1 MALEFTVTAFL
12 LAMMRFAPLL
22 MVPAFTPFNWIPAP
36 IRVVVLLGL
45 SLLAVG
51 VNRAPLPPFGLDR
64 PLPFVLAMLGE
75 AVLGLSLS
83 LAVVL
88 PMAALGFAAKVV
100 DLQSGA
106 SAASLFNPSTHVT
119 ESLAGTVLQ
128 WAGMMVFF
136 SLGLHLLLMRG
147 MVVSIE
153 QIPLGQGALLLSP
166 AVLMEKLSSQFLLG
180 MMISAP
186 TMLGLFAIDLT
197 VAYASRS
204 MPQANV
210 YFVALPLKLLASF
223 TLLTGSLRFA
233 PPLIERLYRDAFPLL
248 GTGVR

>member
-1 MALEFTVTAFL
+1 MTLDVAMAAFL

-22 MVPAFTPFNWIPAP
+22 LVAAFTPLNWIPAS

-45 SLLAVG
+45 GLLAVG
-51 VNRAPLPPFGLDR
+51 VNHAPIPSLVIDQPESFL
-64 PLPFVLAMLGE
+64 LTMLGE

-88 PMAALGFAAKVV
+88 PMAALGFAAKIV

-106 SAASLFNPSTHVT
+106 GAASLFNPSTHLT

-136 SLGLHLLLMRG
+136 SLGLHRVLLRG
-147 MVVSIE
+147 MVASLE
-153 QIPLGQGALLLSP
+153 YLPLGQGRLWVTPALLL
-166 AVLMEKLSSQFLLG
+166 EKLSSQFLLG
-180 MMISAP
+180 LMISAP
-186 TMLGLFAIDLT
+186 TILGLFAIDLT

-223 TLLTGSLRFA
+223 TLLAGSLRFA

-248 GTGVR
+248 GVGGR